1 LSVDS
6 PSSELTAKQRLLNA
20 AIDVFADLGYEGAT
34 VREICGRAGANVNAV
49 KYYFED
55 KRGLYIAAL
64 RHSHAGVHA
73 QLMEAAPQEATPEER
88 LKWFITNTL
97 RTMLARRGR
106 DTHHL
111 LLVRELTNPTEGTE
125 EIVRMFIQPRFQ
137 MLCDTLREIAPHLP
151 ASRIRL
157 LGYSVIGQC
166 MHYKMAMPIVQMLTP
181 KAELKS
187 YDADHLGDHIF
198 DVMMASVRL

>member
-1 LSVDS
+1 MCLR
-6 PSSELTAKQRLLNA
+6 TW
-20 AIDVFADLGYEGAT
+20 AT
-34 VREICGRAGANVNAV
+34 VREICGRVGANVNAV

-55 KRGLYIAAL
+55 KRGLYIEAL
-64 RHSHAGVHA
+64 KHCHAGVHA
-73 QLMEAAPQEATPEER
+73 QLMDSAPIDAPAQER

-97 RTMLARRGR
+97 RTMLSRSGR

-137 MLCDTLREIAPHLP
+137 LLCDTLSEIAPHLP
-151 ASRIRL
+151 PARVRL

-166 MHYKMAMPIVQMLTP
+166 MHYKMAMPIVKMLTP
-181 KAELKS
+181 QSELKS

-198 DVMMASVRL
+198 DVTMAAVAQ